1 MQPSTVKYRPV
12 KAGFA
17 MAGIAGIILSSSS
30 CTTEKPVSYFQGG
43 LDTTLVDA
51 YRAPEPVIQN
61 GDYLGITFF
70 SDNPAATSIYNQ
82 PAMGGGGSS
91 PAAAT
96 SSSRVNAASAGD
108 VRQESAPYPV
118 DPEGYI
124 RLHAIGK
131 VRVEGLTRQALEN
144 LLTEKIVALGV
155 LSNPY
160 CVVRQMGTRV
170 TILGEV
176 RAPGIYMMQNDRATI
191 LDALGMAG
199 DILFSGRKEQIIRV
213 REDKG
218 RRTYAKLDLTDA
230 GILRSP
236 ELYLRNND
244 LLVVQA
250 NKFGNMQGRMATQQ
264 NVALLISLISVI
276 GILFNTFR

>member
-1 MQPSTVKYRPV
+1 
-12 KAGFA
+12 
-17 MAGIAGIILSSSS
+17 MAGIAGILLSLSS
-30 CTTEKPVSYFQGG
+30 CMTEKPVSYFQSGI
-43 LDTTLVDA
+43 DTTLVDA
-51 YRAPEPVIQN
+51 YRAPESVIQK
-61 GDYLGITFF
+61 GDFLSITFF
-70 SDNPAATSIYNQ
+70 SDNPAATSIFNQ
-82 PAMGGGGSS
+82 PGMGGGGNSS
-91 PAAAT
+91 LGAS
-96 SSSRVNAASAGD
+96 SSSRVSAAAPGD

-131 VRVEGLTRQALEN
+131 VRVEGLTKQALEN
-144 LLTEKIVALGV
+144 LLTEKILAMGV

-160 CVVRQMGTRV
+160 CIVRQMGTRV

-176 RAPGIYMMQNDRATI
+176 RSPGIYMLQNDRATI

-236 ELYLRNND
+236 DLYLRNND

-250 NKFGNMQGRMATQQ
+250 NKFGNMQGRIATQQ
-264 NVALLISLISVI
+264 NIALLISLISVV